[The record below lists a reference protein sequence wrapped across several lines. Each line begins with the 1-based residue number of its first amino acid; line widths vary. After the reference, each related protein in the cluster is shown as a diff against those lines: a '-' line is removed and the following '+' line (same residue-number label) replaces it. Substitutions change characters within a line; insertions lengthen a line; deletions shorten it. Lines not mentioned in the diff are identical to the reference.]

1 MVRWK
6 GVTAPHF
13 LALDALSPFFVQT
26 KMTYL
31 VFTSMMYIK
40 RGGGRGGRKVKEN
53 SGKKF

>member
-40 RGGGRGGRKVKEN
+40 RGGGRKVKEN
-53 SGKKF
+53 RGNFF

>member
-40 RGGGRGGRKVKEN
+40 RGEGGKESERK
-53 SGKKF
+53 

>member
-31 VFTSMMYIK
+31 VFAFMMYIS
-40 RGGGRGGRKVKEN
+40 GGGGGERKVKEN